1 MFAHNYHREAG
12 TKRSA
17 KYRLPRRPGGLLGM
31 SNHSSLASEAKQSLP
46 VSLSM
51 RMRVRVRLNATSETL
66 RSYPVRGL
74 ETGTIRKSG
83 PVHGLP
89 TRAFSA
95 GVLRK
100 RPARSGLNLSFFIDY
115 LETWRSEAFHCEDTI
130 KYRGLFP
137 GLPQGGE
144 AGSRR
149 VTDGRLKRVTLANQ
163 QRHSPPLR
171 RPYLEGGL
179 FPGLPQCVSWLK
191 ADVGR
196 RERPCAVPP

>member
-100 RPARSGLNLSFFIDY
+100 RPARSESQTPCTVCPHALSALACFARDRHDLKVRPRARSARTRFQRWGASQ
-115 LETWRSEAFHCEDTI
+115 ETGTNPSVISEGAQRPRRSAHHPS
-130 KYRGLFP
+130 KRVLFLA
-137 GLPQGGE
+137 LP
-144 AGSRR
+144 
-149 VTDGRLKRVTLANQ
+149 KRVT
-163 QRHSPPLR
+163 S
-171 RPYLEGGL
+171 
-179 FPGLPQCVSWLK
+179 
-191 ADVGR
+191 
-196 RERPCAVPP
+196 